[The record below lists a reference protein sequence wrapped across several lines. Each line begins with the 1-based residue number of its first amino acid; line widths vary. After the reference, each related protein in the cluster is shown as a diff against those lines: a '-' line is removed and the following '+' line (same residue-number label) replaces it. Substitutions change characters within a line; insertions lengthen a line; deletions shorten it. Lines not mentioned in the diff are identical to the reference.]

1 MWIVPQTVAFLQM
14 DSQTVEDFE
23 GFFSEQKK
31 KKKNTQSTDLILY
44 LLVRSSYFWSP
55 STAAR
60 L

>member
-1 MWIVPQTVAFLQM
+1 MWIVPQTVVFLQM
-14 DSQTVEDFE
+14 DGQTVEDFE
-23 GFFSEQKK
+23 GFFFLNRK